1 MSLFISEI
9 AFISETLETKFISF
23 DKKISFIYGASNTG
37 KSYLLDVM
45 DFMLG
50 KESID
55 HVPEAVKYQEIR
67 MKIKLSGSDYT
78 LFRGMSSNNIDVY
91 NGYIDQPVGDLFLDG
106 YRAKYPTKKIKSISE
121 FYMSK
126 LNVDNQLIVTNLWGE
141 KAAFT
146 IRFLSRIILST
157 EERILSKKS
166 PIEKGDSNE
175 DKKNRQVFRVLL
187 TGKNDN
193 DVVPV
198 RRGKELGIERSTKV
212 EVIEELIEELAAD
225 LNYPKET
232 YEDLLK
238 QRDRLE
244 LSESEIKLILKESK
258 EKISDLLKDKK
269 RYSSEITTV
278 QSDVD
283 AISLNKLNFEYLM
296 QLYDSDINR
305 LKSQEESA
313 FYLLSKTNEECRS
326 CGSILSEE
334 AYSSSSL
341 ELLAQA
347 SVSEIKKI
355 ERKKIELRVAKG
367 LIEERETIQ
376 STKLLNISQDL
387 IITEGLLE
395 ERTKYT
401 DGDDRKLDLVLEE
414 LNFVKTDILITE
426 RINSLKKQAFD
437 VTKNVNPKTYDTK
450 DFYPSKEDLTYFCE
464 IYKEVLDEIKFPYQ
478 GEIEFDMENFDVI
491 IGGKLRRSNG
501 KGVRAILHSIFK
513 ISLLLYCE
521 RKKLFHPRIVIL
533 DSPLVTYRGPDSKLG
548 KLADDEIALK
558 NTKLS
563 DNFIAYLNKIR
574 NSAQFIVIENI
585 ELTEDQLKTV
595 SSVKFYGDDAIG
607 SNRGG
612 LL

>member
-9 AFISETLETKFISF
+9 AFISKTLETKFISF
-23 DKKISFIYGASNTG
+23 DKQISFIYGASNTG

-55 HVPEAVKYQEIR
+55 HVPEAKNYQEIR
-67 MKIKLSGSDYT
+67 MKVKLSGSDYT
-78 LFRGMSSNNIDVY
+78 LFRGMSSNDIDVY
-91 NGYIDQPVGDLFLDG
+91 NGHVDQPVGDLFLDG
-106 YRAKYPTKKIKSISE
+106 YRAKYQTNKIKLISD

-126 LNVDNQLIVTNLWGE
+126 LQADNQFIVKNLWGE
-141 KAAFT
+141 KVAFT

-157 EERILSKKS
+157 EERILSRKS

-175 DKKNRQVFRVLL
+175 DKNNRQVFRVLL

-193 DVVPV
+193 DIVPV

-212 EVIEELIEELAAD
+212 EVIEELIKELASD
-225 LNYPKET
+225 LTYPEKT
-232 YEDLLK
+232 YEDLLQ
-238 QRDRLE
+238 QRERLE
-244 LSESEIKLILKESK
+244 YSESEIKVGLKESK
-258 EKISDLLKDKK
+258 EKVSNLLKDKK
-269 RYSSEITTV
+269 KYSNEIDTV
-278 QSDVD
+278 QSDID
-283 AISLNKLNFEYLM
+283 TISINKLNFEYLM
-296 QLYDSDINR
+296 ELYDSDINR

-334 AYSSSSL
+334 VYSSSGL

-347 SVSEIKKI
+347 SISEIKKI
-355 ERKKIELRVAKG
+355 ESKKIELSIAKG
-367 LIEERETIQ
+367 LLEEKEIIK
-376 STKLLNISQDL
+376 STKLLNMSKVL
-387 IITEGLLE
+387 ITTEGLLE
-395 ERTKYT
+395 KRTKYT
-401 DGDDRKLDLVLEE
+401 DGDENKLDLILAE
-414 LNFVKTDILITE
+414 LNNVKTDILITE

-437 VTKNVNPKTYDTK
+437 VSKNVNPKTYDTK
-450 DFYPSKEDLTYFCE
+450 DFYPSKDDLTYFCE
-464 IYKEVLDEIKFPYQ
+464 IYKEILDEIKFPYI
-478 GEIEFDMENFDVI
+478 GKIEFDMANFDVI
-491 IGGKLRRSNG
+491 IGGKHRRSNG

-533 DSPLVTYRGPDSKLG
+533 DSPLVTYRGPESRLG
-548 KLADDEIALK
+548 KLSDDEQALK

-595 SSVKFYGDDAIG
+595 SSVKFYGDDAVG
-607 SNRGG
+607 PSRGG